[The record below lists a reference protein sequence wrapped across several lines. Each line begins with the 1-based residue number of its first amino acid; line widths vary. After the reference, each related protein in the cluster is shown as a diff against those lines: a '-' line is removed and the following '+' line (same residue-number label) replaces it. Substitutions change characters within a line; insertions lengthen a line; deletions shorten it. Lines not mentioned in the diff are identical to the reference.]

1 MEKILSKWGIQ
12 MDDISGTIIVFFIIL
27 ALIYALLKQIRYTK
41 WIGNNIDNPFLRKKI
56 KRNNKI
62 MTFSLFGVLI
72 FYIINISIAFDI
84 MSEKY
89 ITSNFTSIG
98 IIVSFIIYIVA
109 KFFIKPKS
117 LNQSKNLYN

>member
-1 MEKILSKWGIQ
+1 
-12 MDDISGTIIVFFIIL
+12 MDDIIGTIVVFFIIL
-27 ALIYALLKQIRYTK
+27 ALIYALLKQVRYTK

-89 ITSNFTSIG
+89 ITSSFSSIG

-117 LNQSKNLYN
+117 LNQSKNLKIRF